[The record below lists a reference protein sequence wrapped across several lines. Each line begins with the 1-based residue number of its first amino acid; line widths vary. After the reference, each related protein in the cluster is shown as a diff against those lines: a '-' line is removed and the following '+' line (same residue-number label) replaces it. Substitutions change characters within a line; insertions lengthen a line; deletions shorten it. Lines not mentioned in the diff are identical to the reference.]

1 MRRRWLN
8 LKKIAE
14 TIHGEVQ
21 KEIER
26 IVGRYYFAR
35 SNGESFDLE
44 SFEIAIRSSM
54 HGIGCKILEM
64 FVNSDGGGYSDR
76 TIPCENG
83 HSYEF
88 IEFRDKKLLTVLGSV
103 TVKRAYYYDRDC
115 RNGYCPKDRTLD
127 IEGTSYSSGVRRM
140 MSKVGAYRPFGLGHE
155 DLYELA
161 DIRVSA
167 KEVERISQ
175 MVGDQAEAFHAAEA
189 TASLPDNMIPISPV
203 PKLYVCI
210 DGTGVPVV
218 KKETA
223 GRKGKGEDGQAKT
236 REAKLGCVFT
246 QTSVDKEG
254 RPVRDGESTSY
265 TGAIETAE
273 VFGRRIYQEAM
284 RRGMDSAEETVVI
297 GDGAPWIWNIA
308 DEQFYG
314 ATQIVDLFHAREHY
328 WNVAKACFGQ
338 NKDMLYQ
345 WTEERRKELDDGK
358 PEEIIDAINR
368 CSFLPGNDQAIC
380 KREIGYFEKN
390 KGRMR
395 YADFRE
401 RGLFVG
407 SGVLE
412 AGCRTVVGQR
422 LKQSGMHWTVRGAN
436 SIIALRCNIMSNR
449 WEDFWE
455 HRAAA

>member
-26 IVGRYYFAR
+26 IVGQYYFAR

-246 QTSVDKEG
+246 QTCVDREG
-254 RPVRDGESTSY
+254 RPVRDDESTSY

-273 VFGRRIYQEAM
+273 LFGRRIYQEAM
-284 RRGMDSAEETVVI
+284 RRGMDSAGETVVI
-297 GDGAPWIWNIA
+297 GDGALGYGILRMNNFMEPPRLLISFMRGNITGMSPNHALGRTKTNCINGQKDAARNWMLA
-308 DEQFYG
+308 DRKRLL
-314 ATQIVDLFHAREHY
+314 TPSIVAHPCRDTIKRYVNGRSVIL
-328 WNVAKACFGQ
+328 
-338 NKDMLYQ
+338 
-345 WTEERRKELDDGK
+345 RRTRSGCD
-358 PEEIIDAINR
+358 IRI
-368 CSFLPGNDQAIC
+368 S
-380 KREIGYFEKN
+380 
-390 KGRMR
+390 
-395 YADFRE
+395 
-401 RGLFVG
+401 G
-407 SGVLE
+407 S
-412 AGCRTVVGQR
+412 
-422 LKQSGMHWTVRGAN
+422 
-436 SIIALRCNIMSNR
+436 
-449 WEDFWE
+449 
-455 HRAAA
+455 AASL

>member
-1 MRRRWLN
+1 
-8 LKKIAE
+8 
-14 TIHGEVQ
+14 
-21 KEIER
+21 
-26 IVGRYYFAR
+26 
-35 SNGESFDLE
+35 
-44 SFEIAIRSSM
+44 M
-54 HGIGCKILEM
+54 HGIGRSMLEM
-64 FVNSDGGGYSDR
+64 FVNADGGDYRGR
-76 TIPCENG
+76 TIPCEKG
-83 HSYEF
+83 HQYEF
-88 IEFRDKKLLTVLGSV
+88 IEFRDKKLLTVLGPV
-103 TVKRAYYYDRDC
+103 TVTRAYYYDREC
-115 RNGYCPKDRTLD
+115 RSGYCPKDRVLD

-140 MSKVGAYRPFGLGHE
+140 TSKVGAYRPFGLGHD

-175 MVGDQAEAFHAAEA
+175 TVGGQAEAFHAAEA
-189 TASLPDNMIPISPV
+189 KTSLSDNVIPIKQV
-203 PKLYVCI
+203 PKMYVCM

-223 GRKGKGEDGQAKT
+223 GRQGKGEDGQAKT

-246 QTSVDKEG
+246 QTCVDQEG
-254 RPVRDGESTSY
+254 RPVRDDESTSY
-265 TGAIETAE
+265 TGAIETAGL
-273 VFGRRIYQEAM
+273 FGRRIYQEAM
-284 RRGMDSAEETVVI
+284 RRGMDRAKEVCVI

-338 NKDMLYQ
+338 NKDKLHQ
-345 WTEERRKELDDGK
+345 WTEERRKELDDGR
-358 PEEIIDAINR
+358 PEEVINAINR
-368 CSFLPGNDQAIC
+368 CSSLPGYDKAIC
-380 KREIGYFEKN
+380 EREIGYFEKN

-395 YADFRE
+395 YADFRK

-436 SIIALRCNIMSNR
+436 SIIALRCSILSNR

-455 HRAAA
+455 HRAAAA

>member
-1 MRRRWLN
+1 
-8 LKKIAE
+8 
-14 TIHGEVQ
+14 VQ

-26 IVGRYYFAR
+26 IVGRYYYAKD
-35 SNGESFDLE
+35 NGEGFDLE
-44 SFEIAIRSSM
+44 SFELAIRSSM
-54 HGIGCKILEM
+54 HGIGCSMLAM
-64 FVNSDGGGYSDR
+64 FVNVDGGDYRGR
-76 TIPCENG
+76 TILCDDG
-83 HSYEF
+83 HPYEF

-103 TVKRAYYYDRDC
+103 TVKRAYYYDRE
-115 RNGYCPKDRTLD
+115 RRRGYCPKDRTLG

-155 DLYELA
+155 DLYDLA

-175 MVGDQAEAFHAAEA
+175 AVGGQAEAFHAVEAEA
-189 TASLPDNMIPISPV
+189 SLSDNIIPINPV
-203 PKLYVCI
+203 PKMYVCI

-246 QTSVDKEG
+246 QTGVDREG
-254 RPVRDGESTSY
+254 RPVRDDESTSY
-265 TGAIETAE
+265 AGAIETAE
-273 VFGRRIYQEAM
+273 LFGRRIYQEAM
-284 RRGMDSAEETVVI
+284 RRGMESAGETVVI

-328 WNVAKACFGQ
+328 WNVARACFGQ
-338 NKDMLYQ
+338 NKDKLHQ
-345 WTEERRKELDDGK
+345 WTKERCKELDDGR
-358 PEEIIDAINR
+358 PEEVIEAIRR
-368 CSFLPGNDQAIC
+368 CSSLPGCDQAMC
-380 KREIGYFEKN
+380 EREIGYFEKN
-390 KGRMR
+390 KERMR
-395 YADFRE
+395 YADFRK

-455 HRAAA
+455 HHAAA

>member
-1 MRRRWLN
+1 
-8 LKKIAE
+8 
-14 TIHGEVQ
+14 
-21 KEIER
+21 
-26 IVGRYYFAR
+26 
-35 SNGESFDLE
+35 LE
-44 SFEIAIRSSM
+44 SFEVAIRSSM
-54 HGIGCKILEM
+54 HHIGCGVLSMLI
-64 FVNSDGGGYSDR
+64 NADGGGYRGS
-76 TIPCENG
+76 TIDGEDG
-83 HSYEF
+83 QKYAFMEY
-88 IEFRDKKLLTVLGSV
+88 RDKRLLTALGPV
-103 TVKRAYYYDRDC
+103 TVKRAYYYDREHK
-115 RNGYCPKDRTLD
+115 RGYCPKDRTLD

-140 MSKVGAYRPFGLGHE
+140 MSRVGAYRPFGLGHE

-161 DIRVSA
+161 AIRVSA

-175 MVGDQAEAFHAAEA
+175 AVGVQAEAFHAAEA
-189 TASLPDNMIPISPV
+189 AASLSGNSIPISPV
-203 PKLYVCI
+203 PKMYVCI

-223 GRKGKGEDGQAKT
+223 GRRGKGEDGQAKT

-246 QTSVDKEG
+246 QTRVDGEG
-254 RPVRDGESTSY
+254 RPVRDDESTSY

-273 VFGRRIYQEAM
+273 AFGQRIYREAM
-284 RRGMDSAEETVVI
+284 RRGVDSAGETVVI

-314 ATQIVDLFHAREHY
+314 ATQIVDLYHAREHY
-328 WNVAKACFGQ
+328 WSVAKACFGQ
-338 NKDMLYQ
+338 KRDTLYQ
-345 WTEERRKELDDGK
+345 WAEERRKELDDGK
-358 PEEIIDAINR
+358 PEEVIDAINR
-368 CSFLPGNDQAIC
+368 CSSLPGCDRVMC
-380 KREIGYFEKN
+380 EREAGYFEKN

-395 YADFRE
+395 YADFRK

-412 AGCRTVVGQR
+412 AGCRTVIGQR

-436 SIIALRCNIMSNR
+436 SIIALRCTILSNR

>member
-1 MRRRWLN
+1 ML
-8 LKKIAE
+8 
-14 TIHGEVQ
+14 
-21 KEIER
+21 
-26 IVGRYYFAR
+26 
-35 SNGESFDLE
+35 
-44 SFEIAIRSSM
+44 
-54 HGIGCKILEM
+54 
-64 FVNSDGGGYSDR
+64 VNADGGDYHGSS
-76 TIPCENG
+76 IPCDKG
-83 HSYEF
+83 HQYEF
-88 IEFRDKKLLTVLGSV
+88 IEFRDKKLLTVLGLV
-103 TVKRAYYYDRDC
+103 TVTRAYYYDREC
-115 RNGYCPKDRTLD
+115 RIGYCPKDRDLD

-175 MVGDQAEAFHAAEA
+175 MVGGQVESFHTAEAKAAL
-189 TASLPDNMIPISPV
+189 SDKIRPITPV
-203 PKLYVCI
+203 PRMYVCM

-223 GRKGKGEDGQAKT
+223 GRKGKGEDGKAKT

-246 QTSVDKEG
+246 QTGLDQKG
-254 RPVRDGESTSY
+254 RPVRDDESTSY

-273 VFGRRIYQEAM
+273 LFGKRIYQEAM
-284 RRGMDSAEETVVI
+284 RRGMDWAKEVCVI

-314 ATQIVDLFHAREHY
+314 ATQIVDLYHAREHY
-328 WNVAKACFGQ
+328 WNVAR
-338 NKDMLYQ
+338 LYQ
-345 WTEERRKELDDGK
+345 WTEERCRELDDGK
-358 PEEIIDAINR
+358 VGDVINAINQ
-368 CSFLPGNDQAIC
+368 CLSLPGCDKAIC
-380 KREIGYFEKN
+380 ERETGYFEKN
-390 KGRMR
+390 KERMR
-395 YADFRE
+395 YADFRD

-422 LKQSGMHWTVRGAN
+422 LKHSGMHWTVRGAN
-436 SIIALRCNIMSNR
+436 SIIALRCSILGNR